1 MIDTGVSNV
10 DNQFT
15 NLETRFDETLEE
27 PPCYMI
33 RARGGVL
40 GAALQG
46 VKEFLSREW
55 VPSSF
60 W

>member
-10 DNQFT
+10 DYQFT
-15 NLETRFDETLEE
+15 NLKTRFDETLEE

-33 RARGGVL
+33 GARGGVL

-46 VKEFLSREW
+46 IKKLLSREW
-55 VPSSF
+55 VLSSF